1 MSECSDALNVGCS
14 LGESSEDSTDIGT
27 LLHGDDSE
35 LVFLVDPDEEGL
47 LVVVE
52 DASAFWPV
60 SVEVAGIEEAVTLF
74 EEEMIV
80 DKLLLLLWSHGPKRV
95 EGSGKFALERVAS
108 LDNSLLDLISLLSG
122 DGWAERE
129 LCQIS
134 ADSDACRSDH
144 SCVFRGEGWA
154 LELRVVHVAHV
165 SP

>member
-1 MSECSDALNVGCS
+1 MSECCDALNVGCS

-80 DKLLLLLWSHGPKRV
+80 DKLLLLLWSH
-95 EGSGKFALERVAS
+95 
-108 LDNSLLDLISLLSG
+108 
-122 DGWAERE
+122 
-129 LCQIS
+129 
-134 ADSDACRSDH
+134 RS
-144 SCVFRGEGWA
+144 
-154 LELRVVHVAHV
+154 
-165 SP
+165 